1 MVRKRTKKSFDGE
14 VILLIHHNGI
24 NFGISV
30 PHFLDHSP
38 TVEQVKVMRA
48 GMPRK
53 DEIKIFI
60 FYVVKT

>member
-38 TVEQVKVMRA
+38 TMLPWGTSE
-48 GMPRK
+48 G
-53 DEIKIFI
+53 DEGRDAK
-60 FYVVKT
+60 KR